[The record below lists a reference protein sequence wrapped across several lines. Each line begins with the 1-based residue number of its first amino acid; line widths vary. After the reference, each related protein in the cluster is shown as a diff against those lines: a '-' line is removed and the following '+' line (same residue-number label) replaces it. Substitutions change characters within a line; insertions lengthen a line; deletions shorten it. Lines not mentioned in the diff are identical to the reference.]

1 MSAIQGEKLKY
12 ADDIAK
18 FESELSKVKDSD
30 FWADKTTGQKIGLAL
45 GVLLAGLGSGMAG
58 AKSNA
63 GVTAL
68 NNAMD
73 RDTKK
78 RRVKAAGLERLIEK
92 ATNLSEKDKARR
104 IAELRARTEAE
115 ANEGKLRVQRK
126 VLEYGKRFP
135 QWQAQAAQL
144 AADID
149 QEIAEDRV
157 KQAQSFGATEVTKIS
172 EKAGA
177 LSPEARIKY
186 EAMFRRSAPAS
197 AIMSDRENTWTP
209 KQRAAVAE
217 KMDDFLTNM
226 KWSDNPVYGNLVD
239 YISTQAIEEF
249 GADEWN
255 KVAPG
260 AARYFN
266 SMVEVANQVLRRE
279 SGAAVS
285 ASEFEGS
292 IRRHGLTGQS
302 LDKASI
308 KDIQGKRDAD
318 TKTLGNALGL
328 RVKRKGK

>member
-1 MSAIQGEKLKY
+1 
-12 ADDIAK
+12 
-18 FESELSKVKDSD
+18 
-30 FWADKTTGQKIGLAL
+30 
-45 GVLLAGLGSGMAG
+45 
-58 AKSNA
+58 
-63 GVTAL
+63 
-68 NNAMD
+68 
-73 RDTKK
+73 
-78 RRVKAAGLERLIEK
+78 
-92 ATNLSEKDKARR
+92 
-104 IAELRARTEAE
+104 
-115 ANEGKLRVQRK
+115 
-126 VLEYGKRFP
+126 
-135 QWQAQAAQL
+135 
-144 AADID
+144 
-149 QEIAEDRV
+149 
-157 KQAQSFGATEVTKIS
+157 
-172 EKAGA
+172 
-177 LSPEARIKY
+177 
-186 EAMFRRSAPAS
+186 MFRRSAPAS